1 MTPSTTL
8 LPAPPPR
15 PADRGAPARSGRTL
29 SLDLSDEPDAL
40 MRVLSLLHRRR
51 CEILSIDYDAGH
63 RRRPRL
69 TVRVRHHGGRPESL
83 EAGLRGTIGVL
94 GVAAAA

>member
-1 MTPSTTL
+1 MTPATTL
-8 LPAPPPR
+8 LRPPP
-15 PADRGAPARSGRTL
+15 AGQSTAARSGRTL

-40 MRVLSLLHRRR
+40 MRVLTLLHRRR
-51 CEILSIDYDAGH
+51 CEILSVNYDAGT

-69 TVRVRHHGGRPESL
+69 TVRVRHLGGRPDAL

-94 GVAAAA
+94 GVVAAA